1 MASFEDLE
9 VWKKAVEFSSALYR
23 GLRNLKDYG
32 FKDQLTRA
40 GLSVPSNI
48 AEGMERES
56 PADKVRYLTIAR
68 SSCGEARTQIYVGI
82 NIGYI
87 QPDTGKRWIHDSHE
101 ISAMLVGLSR
111 SIQQR

>member
-9 VWKKAVEFSSALYR
+9 VWKRAVEFSSALYK
-23 GLRNLKDYG
+23 GLQNLKDYG

-56 PADKVRYLTIAR
+56 PTDKVPFKVANALLAAAFSAVSR
-68 SSCGEARTQIYVGI
+68 GQIGAA
-82 NIGYI
+82 NCKLAAGGS
-87 QPDTGKRWIHDSHE
+87 PPEPAWAGF
-101 ISAMLVGLSR
+101 LL
-111 SIQQR
+111 